1 MNKNKDW
8 VSAVIIDDDD
18 SDKEVL
24 EVKKVVKVGV
34 SVDHRVLTIES
45 ELTKKSSGSNLLNDI
60 FYNLN
65 YCFIN

>member
-1 MNKNKDW
+1 M
-8 VSAVIIDDDD
+8 S
-18 SDKEVL
+18 VL
-24 EVKKVVKVGV
+24 FLDIETIPQHPSFDTCPEEVKKVVKVGV